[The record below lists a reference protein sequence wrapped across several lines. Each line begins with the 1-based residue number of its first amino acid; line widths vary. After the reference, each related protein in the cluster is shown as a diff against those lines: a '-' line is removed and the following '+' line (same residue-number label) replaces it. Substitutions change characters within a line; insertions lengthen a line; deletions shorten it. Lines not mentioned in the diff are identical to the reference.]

1 MKNDD
6 IIDKFMFRLVAQGFR
21 NKLGIN
27 HFNTYLEIHQ
37 MNVKTAF
44 LYGEL
49 DEEVYMKQPKGFFWK
64 DKSKMCVN
72 LLNPYMDLNKH
83 LRNGIK
89 NLMKQFCSLDSN

>member
-1 MKNDD
+1 MDLPLTCKPIDCKRTFRKKMKNDD

-49 DEEVYMKQPKGFFWK
+49 DEEVYMKQPKGFVLDGQEHTVCK
-64 DKSKMCVN
+64 LV
-72 LLNPYMDLNKH
+72 
-83 LRNGIK
+83 
-89 NLMKQFCSLDSN
+89 KQNNVQR